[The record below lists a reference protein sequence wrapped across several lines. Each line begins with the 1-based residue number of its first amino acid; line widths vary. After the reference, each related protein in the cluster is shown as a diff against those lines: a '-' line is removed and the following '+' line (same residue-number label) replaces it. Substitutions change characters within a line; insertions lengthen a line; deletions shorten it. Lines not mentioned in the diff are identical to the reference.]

1 MEHLEFLRLE
11 GTVEVYQ
18 DKNSGEEVYI
28 GRTKPSPEAVF
39 KVAAKII
46 TENMINPG
54 QTSLKDRAA
63 EDVAKAIKELEEVA
77 KEFPNFWRVHWFL
90 GKGQQAI
97 GDIEESYKA
106 FKRAWELEQE
116 NEAVPRELGGACLE
130 LGKAKEAVEVGEKA
144 AALQPD
150 NPESAC
156 AYLVAA
162 RLDEALTTINA
173 ALKLAP
179 DDSVNRHLQSVID
192 DVRSGAIPQPARLRD
207 LTQR

>member
-144 AALQPD
+144 SKSSI
-150 NPESAC
+150 SASKTIFIFM
-156 AYLVAA
+156 AVAVA
-162 RLDEALTTINA
+162 VVAVAVAVVAVAVTGVTETDE
-173 ALKLAP
+173 
-179 DDSVNRHLQSVID
+179 
-192 DVRSGAIPQPARLRD
+192 
-207 LTQR
+207 